1 MKIKHMIPKKMLIK
15 QDFKKLAIMY
25 EVTETKTVWTR
36 WTRATKANTSNSE
49 KKSIRR
55 DLMKYMNCEQ
65 KRDLSWILI
74 CR

>member
-25 EVTETKTVWTR
+25 EVTDTKTVLAR
-36 WTRATKANTSNSE
+36 WTGATKANTSNSE
-49 KKSIRR
+49 KRSIRR
-55 DLMKYMNCEQ
+55 DLMKYMNCGQ
-65 KRDLSWILI
+65 KRDLSWVLI